1 MTSPPI
7 AASQPEVTHSNNA
20 STAQQGTRKL
30 LSSLRNL
37 LDVSNKV
44 GHCLPLNLS
53 EGQTKYSILYLY
65 ICRFLSNLF
74 IKYFPGTDGPEG
86 ECLVMARRM
95 NSNCLSYVTRLGVD
109 KVKLIA
115 LVKFS
120 FSYCQKNSVGLFH
133 HVTVVSCDFSFGPG
147 SPL

>member
-1 MTSPPI
+1 MFVAQMMSLHFLASEETVTSPPL
-7 AASQPEVTHSNNA
+7 AASQPEMTHSNNA

-44 GHCLPLNLS
+44 GHCLPLTLT
-53 EGQTKYSILYLY
+53 EGQTKYSICTF

-95 NSNCLSYVTRLGVD
+95 NSDSLTLTYETILGLD
-109 KVKLIA
+109 KVKPKA
-115 LVKFS
+115 LVKF
-120 FSYCQKNSVGLFH
+120 LF
-133 HVTVVSCDFSFGPG
+133 
-147 SPL
+147 L